1 MSRIKAPP
9 QPEETSEDNFEE
21 EEEGYCGKDVPP
33 LHVIVAYGIFLNL
46 IIILIQY
53 CVLRCSK
60 AVKKEKICKFLFVG
74 TLITI
79 FTSVASLTIFWEQ
92 TVVLLELSLPNV

>member
-9 QPEETSEDNFEE
+9 QPEETSEDNFDDDS
-21 EEEGYCGKDVPP
+21 EGYCGKEVPP
-33 LHVIVAYGIFLNL
+33 IHLIVAYGIFLNL
-46 IIILIQY
+46 IIISIQY

-74 TLITI
+74 TLITVFI
-79 FTSVASLTIFWEQ
+79 SVASLTIFLEQ
-92 TVVLLELSLPNV
+92 TLVLLEQTLPNA